1 MNKMNILQAEFV
13 KVLQKFQASPAIQ
26 RLHKG
31 ELTIEHYKSYLRQT
45 YHYSKNSPQ
54 IKTLATTYF
63 RGSDRK
69 FVRMFYKH
77 ATSEIGHDEL
87 ALNDL
92 KTLGEDVD
100 HIRIE
105 NPLPTTV
112 ALNAFAIYQ
121 ICNRNPI
128 GYLGYSFFLEFLP
141 TSSGTSYMELLEK
154 VGIPREAMSFIT
166 EHANVDVYHNKMMEK
181 YVDGLIVSES
191 DLQSVIYTLRGTGE
205 LFAHMLESA
214 FKEAESS
221 EDWGIDSIES
231 ARYQHKGA
239 GIQEVASDDA

>member
-1 MNKMNILQAEFV
+1 MNTMDILRAEFA
-13 KVLQKFQASPAIQ
+13 KVLQKFESSPAISRIQ
-26 RLHKG
+26 NG
-31 ELTIEHYKSYLRQT
+31 DVTIEHYKSYLKQT

-63 RGSDRK
+63 RGSDRE

-92 KTLGEDVD
+92 KMLGENVE

-105 NPLPTTV
+105 NPLPATT
-112 ALNAFAIYQ
+112 ALTAFASYQ
-121 ICNRNPI
+121 ITNRNPI

-141 TSSGTSYMELLEK
+141 TASGASYMQLLEK
-154 VGIPREAMSFIT
+154 AGIPKEAMSFIT

-205 LFAHMLESA
+205 LFAYMLESA
-214 FKEAESS
+214 FKQAESS
-221 EDWGIDSIES
+221 EDWGVDFIES
-231 ARYQHKGA
+231 ARYQSKGA
-239 GIQEVASDDA
+239 GIQESASDE